1 LPSAAEETL
10 LAIADQLIMKRRAFI
25 AGFGAAVALRVVAQA
40 QQPATPVIGVLNAI
54 SSVGRARELAAFRQG
69 LNEGGYF
76 EGRNVAIEY
85 RSADGQYEQLPA
97 LAAELVRRP
106 VTVIAALGAP
116 AAVAAKAATTTIS
129 IVFEVGADPVDMG
142 LLASLSRPG
151 GNMTGVVNLNLEV
164 GPKKVELLH
173 ELVPTATTIGL
184 LVNPANPNNEIRS
197 KDMQAAA
204 HIFGVELGV
213 LRASTER
220 DIDEVF
226 ANLVQARVGA
236 LVINPD
242 PFFYGRIEQLV
253 ALAAR
258 YAMPTIYNREFAA
271 AGGLIGYGVDLADA
285 YRLAGVYTGRVLAGA
300 KPADLP
306 VQHSTR
312 LELVINLKTAKT
324 LGLTIP
330 ETLLLTADEV
340 IQ

>member
-1 LPSAAEETL
+1 
-10 LAIADQLIMKRRAFI
+10 MRRREFI
-25 AGFGAAVALRVVAQA
+25 AGLGGAAAWPFTGRA
-40 QQPATPVIGVLNAI
+40 QQQAVPVIGVLNAI
-54 SSVGRARELAAFRQG
+54 SSVGRARAFRQG
-69 LNEGGYF
+69 LNEGGYV

-85 RSADGQYEQLPA
+85 LSAEGQYERLPV
-97 LAAELVRRP
+97 LAADLVRRR

-116 AAVAAKAATTTIS
+116 AAVAAKAATTTIP
-129 IVFEVGADPVDMG
+129 IVFEVGADPVEMG

-151 GNMTGVVNLNLEV
+151 GNMTGVANSNLEV
-164 GPKKVELLH
+164 GPKKLQLLH
-173 ELVPTATTIGL
+173 ELVPTATIIGL

-204 HIFGVELGV
+204 HILGVELDV

-226 ANLVQARVGA
+226 AQARVGA

-242 PFFYGRIEQLV
+242 PLFTGRIEQLV

-271 AGGLIGYGVDLADA
+271 AGGLIGYGVNLADA

-306 VQHSTR
+306 VQRSTR
-312 LELVINLKTAKT
+312 VELVINLKMAKT
-324 LGLTIP
+324 LGITFP
-330 ETLLLTADEV
+330 TSLLVRADEV
-340 IQ
+340 IE

>member
-1 LPSAAEETL
+1 
-10 LAIADQLIMKRRAFI
+10 MRRREFI
-25 AGFGAAVALRVVAQA
+25 AGLGGAAAWPFTVRA
-40 QQPATPVIGVLNAI
+40 QQHAVPVIGVLNAI
-54 SSVGRARELAAFRQG
+54 SSVGRARAFRQG
-69 LNEGGYF
+69 LNEGGYV

-85 RSADGQYEQLPA
+85 LSAEGQYERLPV
-97 LAAELVRRP
+97 LAADLVRRR

-116 AAVAAKAATTTIS
+116 AAVAAKAATTTIP
-129 IVFEVGADPVDMG
+129 IVFEVGADPVEMG

-151 GNMTGVVNLNLEV
+151 GNMTGVANSNLEV
-164 GPKKVELLH
+164 GPKKLQLLH
-173 ELVPTATTIGL
+173 ELVPTATIIGL

-204 HIFGVELGV
+204 HILGVELDV

-242 PFFYGRIEQLV
+242 PLFTGRIEQLV

-271 AGGLIGYGVDLADA
+271 AGGLIGYGVNLADA

-306 VQHSTR
+306 VQRSTR
-312 LELVINLKTAKT
+312 VELVINLKMAKT
-324 LGLTIP
+324 LGITFP
-330 ETLLLTADEV
+330 TSLLVRADEV
-340 IQ
+340 IE